1 MITQNEIDA
10 FYEDVASLKLRFP
23 NAAIV
28 KATGEPKGN
37 VSSYL
42 NKKRK
47 PTEDF
52 LRRFYSV
59 FSESLK
65 KVSRGTF
72 SQNEDIGPGNYQ
84 EKSDNKKYIELLE
97 RDRIMLEQMQKQ
109 MHEIISANLAELLVA
124 QRLNRAQLTVLTD
137 LGAKT
142 LATVQKRNLEMVR
155 EETSKALNDVVARQL
170 QADTPAG
177 M

>member
-10 FYEDVASLKLRFP
+10 FYEDVALLKLRFP

-52 LRRFYSV
+52 LKRFYNA

-65 KVSRGTF
+65 KVSRGT
-72 SQNEDIGPGNYQ
+72 SHEKGDIGSGNNQ

-97 RDRIMLEQMQKQ
+97 RDRTMLEVMQKQ
-109 MHEIISANLAELLVA
+109 MQEIISANLAELLLA
-124 QRLNRAQLTVLTD
+124 QRLNRAQLTVITD
-137 LGAKT
+137 LGTKT
-142 LATVQKRNLEMVR
+142 LATVQKRDLDQVR

-170 QADTPAG
+170 QTDTAAG
-177 M
+177 T